1 MVTKVIY
8 SPGKTVQPNTGT
20 LTVQPGLKY
29 VVNVEILR
37 NDLGDWGEEV
47 SDITLDGT
55 SIGGCN
61 PDGGDH
67 DCTFFNCPIST
78 TVVSQ
83 G

>member
-1 MVTKVIY
+1 MIY
-8 SPGKTVQPNTGT
+8 SPGKTVQPNTGNI
-20 LTVQPGLKY
+20 TVQPGLKY
-29 VVNVEILR
+29 AVNVEILR
-37 NDLGDWGEEV
+37 NDLGSWSERV
-47 SDITLDGT
+47 TDITLDGT

-83 G
+83 D

>member
-1 MVTKVIY
+1 MIY

-20 LTVQPGLKY
+20 ITVQPGLKY
-29 VVNVEILR
+29 AVNVEILR

-47 SDITLDGT
+47 SYITLDGT
-55 SIGGCN
+55 SIGGCK
-61 PDGGDH
+61 PDGGDY